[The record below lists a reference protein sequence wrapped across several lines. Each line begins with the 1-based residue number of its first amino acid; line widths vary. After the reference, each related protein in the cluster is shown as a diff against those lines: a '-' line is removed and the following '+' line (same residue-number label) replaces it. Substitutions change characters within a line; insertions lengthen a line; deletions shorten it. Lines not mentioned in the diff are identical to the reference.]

1 MAGRTPGQYKLIAID
16 MDGTLLSNRSEVT
29 PRTKAAIH
37 RCLNAGIL
45 ICFATG
51 RNWTESQVVL
61 DAVEHFA
68 SAVFVGG
75 AMVVD
80 TGQRVVLHRTL
91 MDSAL
96 ARELSEMIEQAG
108 HAVMAAQDPAGGH
121 EYVVSG
127 NVELLPAMK
136 HWLDHTQAKVRRLPT
151 LGEFDHS
158 HTIRLSIIAAMD
170 SLDEVQ
176 RQIDQR
182 FTDRVFYHRMTI
194 PHKGV
199 ELMEIF
205 DPSCNKW
212 EGIMQVARR
221 HDVLP
226 EEIVAIG
233 DDFNDLH
240 MIRNAGLG
248 VAMGNARPEVQR
260 LAKRVIGTN
269 EEEGLA
275 QFLEEL
281 VDQHE
286 VESTEVSA
294 T

>member
-1 MAGRTPGQYKLIAID
+1 MSRTPGRYKLIAID
-16 MDGTLLSNRSEVT
+16 MDGTLLSNRGEVT

-37 RCLNAGIL
+37 RCLSAGIL

-61 DAVEHFA
+61 DAVEHYD

-80 TGQRVVLHRTL
+80 TKQRVMLHRVL
-91 MDSAL
+91 MDAAL
-96 ARELSEMIEQAG
+96 ASELSEMLESNG
-108 HAVMAAQDPAGGH
+108 HAVMAAQDPASGH
-121 EYVVSG
+121 EYIVSG

-136 HWLDHTQAKVRRLPT
+136 HWLEHTQATVRVVPT
-151 LGEFDHS
+151 LSDFDHS
-158 HTIRLSIIAAMD
+158 HTIRLSVIAAMD

-176 RQIDQR
+176 RAIDER
-182 FTDRVFYHRMTI
+182 FADRIFYHRMTI

-205 DPSCNKW
+205 DPSVNKW
-212 EGIMQVARR
+212 EGILHVARK

-286 VESTEVSA
+286 VEATEVSA

>member
-1 MAGRTPGQYKLIAID
+1 MSRTPGRYKLIAID
-16 MDGTLLSNRSEVT
+16 MDGTLLSTRGEVT

-37 RCLNAGIL
+37 RCLSAGIL

-61 DAVEHFA
+61 DAVEHYD

-80 TGQRVVLHRTL
+80 TKQRVMLHRVL
-91 MDSAL
+91 MDSAM
-96 ARELSEMIEQAG
+96 ASELSELLESAG
-108 HAVMAAQDPAGGH
+108 HAVMAAQDPASGH
-121 EYVVSG
+121 EYVVTG
-127 NVELLPAMK
+127 NLQLLPAMK
-136 HWLDHTQAKVRRLPT
+136 HWLEHTQATVRTVPT
-151 LGEFDHS
+151 LSGFDHS
-158 HTIRLSIIAAMD
+158 HTIRLSVIAAID
-170 SLDEVQ
+170 SLDDVQ
-176 RQIDQR
+176 RAIDER
-182 FTDRVFYHRMTI
+182 FAERTFYHRMTI
-194 PHKGV
+194 PHKNV

-205 DPSCNKW
+205 DPSVNKW
-212 EGIMQVARR
+212 EGILHVARK

-269 EEEGLA
+269 EQEGLA
-275 QFLEEL
+275 RFLEEL

-286 VESTEVSA
+286 VEATEVSA

>member
-1 MAGRTPGQYKLIAID
+1 MSGRSPGRYKLIAID
-16 MDGTLLSNRSEVT
+16 MDGTLLSIRGEVT

-37 RCLNAGIL
+37 RCLSAGIL

-61 DAVEHFA
+61 DAVEHYD

-80 TGQRVVLHRTL
+80 TKQRVMLHRVL
-91 MDSAL
+91 MDAAL
-96 ARELSEMIEQAG
+96 ASEVSELLESAG
-108 HAVMAAQDPAGGH
+108 HAVMAAQDPASGH
-121 EYVVSG
+121 EYVVTG
-127 NVELLPAMK
+127 EVELQESMK
-136 HWLDHTQAKVRRLPT
+136 QWLSHTQATVRIVPRLSS
-151 LGEFDHS
+151 FDHA
-158 HTIRLSIIAAMD
+158 HTIRLSVIARLD
-170 SLDEVQ
+170 SLDDVQ
-176 RQIDQR
+176 RAIDER
-182 FTDRVFYHRMTI
+182 FGDRVFYHRMAI
-194 PHKGV
+194 PHKNV
-199 ELMEIF
+199 ELMELF
-205 DPSCNKW
+205 DPSVNKW
-212 EGIMQVARR
+212 EGILHVARK

-226 EEIVAIG
+226 EEIIAIG

-240 MIRNAGLG
+240 MIRHAGLG

-275 QFLEEL
+275 RFLEEL

-286 VESTEVSA
+286 VQAANVSA

>member
-1 MAGRTPGQYKLIAID
+1 MSRRIPGRYKLIAID
-16 MDGTLLSNRSEVT
+16 MDGTLLSNRGEVT

-37 RCLNAGIL
+37 RCLSAGIL

-61 DAVEHFA
+61 DAVEHYD

-80 TGQRVVLHRTL
+80 TKQRVMLHRVL
-91 MDSAL
+91 MDKAL
-96 ARELSEMIEQAG
+96 ASELSEMLESNG
-108 HAVMAAQDPAGGH
+108 HAVMAAQVPASGH

-136 HWLDHTQAKVRRLPT
+136 HWLDHTQATVRKLPT
-151 LGEFDHS
+151 LSTFDHS
-158 HTIRLSIIAAMD
+158 HTIRLSVIAAMD
-170 SLDEVQ
+170 SLDDVQ
-176 RQIDQR
+176 RAIDVR
-182 FTDRVFYHRMTI
+182 FADRIFYHRMTI

-205 DPSCNKW
+205 DPSVNKW
-212 EGIMQVARR
+212 EGILHVARK

-269 EEEGLA
+269 EQEGLA
-275 QFLEEL
+275 KFLEEL

-286 VESTEVSA
+286 VEATEV
-294 T
+294 TVT